1 MSDAVCHQCGKP
13 LPSTTRRHARF
24 CSPAHRAAYH
34 RSSTARRMARV
45 RFSVART
52 RDKTAGAAYIGIVP
66 DHRFLGVYR
75 LKRTDGTLSDMV
87 NLTRAKDALTRHK
100 RRSTPTACRHDL
112 SVVRRV
118 GGAAMTEFAIV
129 VTELSG
135 NKTELCRVGS
145 NPEAVAEAARR
156 KTARLGRSRRMP
168 LYTRVEV
175 KP

>member
-1 MSDAVCHQCGKP
+1 MNAQLDMFGAE
-13 LPSTTRRHARF
+13 PSTDDSLVGLATTLPERCLRCSAR
-24 CSPAHRAAYH
+24 
-34 RSSTARRMARV
+34 
-45 RFSVART
+45 
-52 RDKTAGAAYIGIVP
+52 
-66 DHRFLGVYR
+66 
-75 LKRTDGTLSDMV
+75 
-87 NLTRAKDALTRHK
+87 
-100 RRSTPTACRHDL
+100 RHDL
-112 SVVRRV
+112 KVVS
-118 GGAAMTEFAIV
+118 AMTEFAIV